1 MPCCLLYNG
10 FMELTTIL
18 MVLIL
23 IGIVVLVVIF
33 LNKKDTVIDTTTI
46 EEVAR
51 LKAEL
56 SQKDQRI
63 GELSSD
69 LQIETTG
76 KDELSGKNK
85 QLFVE
90 KTNLKAE
97 NDSLLKDKGE
107 LIKELSNFKA
117 TEETRR
123 KEHDTNIQKLSE
135 SKNALDDEKQRIR
148 REDEQKLEKEK
159 EERNRMWAEHEDNVK
174 IQLTDLCKAP
184 QYAFQYYDNK
194 NLPVE
199 FGGKFKPDF
208 MLEFLGQYVIFDAKI
223 SESDLQNYINGNV
236 KATVEKINSNPKI
249 YSSVFFKVPTD
260 ALRLMKK
267 IRFYEQGYDFFVIPP
282 EAIEI
287 VLASLRKISSY
298 ELAQQLDP
306 RERENIV
313 NLIAEFDYH
322 IHLRNALDVLGAESG
337 ASVLKKVDT
346 LKNDIKDEITLKKS
360 KMRLQQFTPTDI
372 KTLMIDT
379 EMQKEKIDELT
390 LPKAAI
396 SEEDIKIVK
405 PILRKR
411 S

>member
-1 MPCCLLYNG
+1 
-10 FMELTTIL
+10 MELTTIL

-97 NDSLLKDKGE
+97 NDNLLKDKGE

-249 YSSVFFKVPTD
+249 YSSVFFIVPTD
-260 ALRLMKK
+260 ALRLLKK

-346 LKNDIKDEITLKKS
+346 LKNDIKDEIVVKKS

-379 EMQKEKIDELT
+379 EVQKDRINQLI
-390 LPKAAI
+390 LPRVAI

>member
-1 MPCCLLYNG
+1 
-10 FMELTTIL
+10 

-97 NDSLLKDKGE
+97 NDNLLKDKGE

-249 YSSVFFKVPTD
+249 YSSVFFIVPTD
-260 ALRLMKK
+260 ALRLLKK

-346 LKNDIKDEITLKKS
+346 LKNDIKDEIVVKKS

-379 EMQKEKIDELT
+379 EVQKDRINQLI
-390 LPKAAI
+390 LPRVAI